1 MRQVTIHA
9 AKTQLSRLITAAV
22 AGEEV
27 EPFIDTPPAIFEARG
42 GTIADLDAAICL
54 AAGMLAW
61 PHRDPFDRLLAATA
75 LRRAT
80 LLISADTVFD
90 GLVPRIW

>member
-1 MRQVTIHA
+1 M
-9 AKTQLSRLITAAV
+9 
-22 AGEEV
+22 
-27 EPFIDTPPAIFEARG
+27 EPLIDTLPAILEEQG
-42 GTIADLDAAICL
+42 GTIADLDEAICV
-54 AAGMLAW
+54 AAGMMIW

-80 LLISADTVFD
+80 PLISADTVFD